1 MSEAAAPFLR
11 HLAACNNTT
20 LPGGRAPLLLEGFA
34 QALGWIDPTVAG
46 QLPRHGLSPDAAGA
60 FRIAEVAV
68 LTRLGRALAEAGLYR
83 YRNEAFDVRIVPRG
97 PSLGTIDRGAL
108 PAFGLIAAGVHVNG
122 LVERPEGPALWIG
135 RRAADKALDPDKLDH
150 LVAGGIPAGYDA
162 AATLHKEGEEE
173 CSLPPA
179 LAARAVPVGDITYAM
194 QRPEGLRRDLLEC
207 FDLVLPA
214 EFRPVPNDGEVA
226 EFRLFP
232 LAGIVGLVRDT
243 DEFKFNVNLVL
254 IDLFLRRGLIDADTP
269 DGRALRDGLR
279 SPL

>member
-1 MSEAAAPFLR
+1 MNEAAGPFLR
-11 HLAACNNTT
+11 HLTACNNTT
-20 LPGGRAPLLLEGFA
+20 LPGGRAPLLLAGFE
-34 QALGWIDPTVAG
+34 QPLGWIDPAITDV
-46 QLPRHGLSPDAAGA
+46 LPRHGLPPDPAGA
-60 FRIAEVAV
+60 FRIAEMSV
-68 LTRLGRALAEAGLYR
+68 LTRLGRVLAEAGHYR
-83 YRNEAFDVRIVPRG
+83 YRNEAFDVRITPRG
-97 PSLGTIDRGAL
+97 TSLGTIDRGAL

-122 LVERPEGPALWIG
+122 IVERPQGPALWIG
-135 RRAADKALDPDKLDH
+135 RRAPDKALDPDKLDH

-162 AATLHKEGEEE
+162 AATLLKEGEEE

-179 LAARAVPVGDITYAM
+179 LAARAVPVADITYAM

-214 EFRPVPNDGEVA
+214 DFQPVPNDGEVV
-226 EFRLFP
+226 EFRLRP
-232 LAGIVGLVRDT
+232 LPEVLALVRDT

-254 IDLFLRRGLIDADTP
+254 IDLFLRRGLIDGESA

>member
-1 MSEAAAPFLR
+1 MSEAAGPFLR

-20 LPGGRAPLLLEGFA
+20 LPGGRAPLLLDGFR
-34 QALGWIDPTVAG
+34 QPLGWIDAAIAG
-46 QLPRHGLSPDAAGA
+46 ALPRHGLPADPAGA
-60 FRIAEVAV
+60 FRIADVAS
-68 LTRLGRALAEAGLYR
+68 LARLGRVLADAGLFR
-83 YRNEAFDVRIVPRG
+83 TRNEAFDVRMTPRG

-122 LVERPEGPALWIG
+122 IVERPRGATLWIG

-162 AATLHKEGEEE
+162 AAALRKEGEEE
-173 CSLPPA
+173 CSLPAA
-179 LAARAVPVGDITYAM
+179 LAANAVPVGHITYAM
-194 QRPEGLRRDLLEC
+194 QRPEGLRRDLLDC

-214 EFRPVPNDGEVA
+214 DFQPVPNDDEVA
-226 EFRLFP
+226 EFRLLP
-232 LAGIVGLVRDT
+232 LAEVVALVRDT

-254 IDLFLRRGLIDADTP
+254 IDLFLRRGLIDSASAD
-269 DGRALRDGLR
+269 GKALRDGLR